1 MSSVCFFHALDVAE
15 KNEEELRLLP
25 GPSVVFEAVDGVED
39 APYLTLVRTSALL
52 DGALKYPVLSLCES
66 APWWRCPPPALR
78 HEVCPAGR
86 VG

>member
-1 MSSVCFFHALDVAE
+1 MAE

-25 GPSVVFEAVDGVED
+25 RPSVVFEAVDEVED
-39 APYLTLVRTSALL
+39 APYLTLVRASALF

-66 APWWRCPPPALR
+66 APWRRCPPPAVR